1 MKMKKCMESR
11 ISCAIDRVELIRKE
25 LIDCIRQLVD
35 DEGSVDYQVTLNC
48 GTDSGYDEV
57 RSIERN
63 DGDEKLVILNEE
75 GYILSYV
82 EDLSVDDL
90 ESILLKIK

>member
-1 MKMKKCMESR
+1 MKMKKCIKSR
-11 ISCAIDRVELIRKE
+11 ISCAIDRVKQVREE
-25 LIDCIRQLVD
+25 LIDCVRQLVD
-35 DEGSVDYQVTLNC
+35 EYGIVVYEVTLTC
-48 GTDSGYDEV
+48 GTDSGYDEI

-82 EDLSVDDL
+82 EDLSVDEL
-90 ESILLKIK
+90 ESILLKID